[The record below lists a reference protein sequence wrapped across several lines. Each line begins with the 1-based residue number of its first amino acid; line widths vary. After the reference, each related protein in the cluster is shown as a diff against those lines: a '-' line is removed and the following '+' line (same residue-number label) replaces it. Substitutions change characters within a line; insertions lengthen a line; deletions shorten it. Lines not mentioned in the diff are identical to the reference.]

1 MLSNEIK
8 TSIQKAYTAFL
19 NGKQLKARLGQK
31 LMIAEIARTLGA
43 IEQDDSGKRTSDP
56 AVCVVEAGTGTGKT
70 VGYCL
75 ASIPVARAADKTL
88 VIATA
93 TVALQEQVI
102 NKDLPEIRKHS
113 GLDFSFTLA
122 KGRRRYLC
130 LQKLDLLLQ
139 SARAASA
146 TMALFHE
153 EGFSIDLDKDARE
166 LYEEMLGAMAGS
178 RWDGDR
184 DNWPVSV
191 DDEQWQQLT
200 ATHTQCSGHRCPH
213 FSNCP
218 FYQARGVLDK
228 VDVIVTNHDLVL
240 SDLILGGGVI
250 LPPPGDCIY
259 IFDEGHHLP
268 DKAISHFACETRLGD
283 TARWLEQSTRQLE
296 KIMAQQS
303 LPGDVD
309 DLVDRLVDKY
319 RELVADQQFM
329 RDALMSAAKFR
340 QEEET
345 ESGRTL
351 VYRFPGGVI
360 PESLR
365 ELAGRLKVGFSAS
378 MDLADRIVAE
388 LKSAM
393 DDKATGADRLQIEQ
407 LFSVTGMML
416 LRLKNNLKLWESW
429 NIADPEGE
437 PPAARWLRLV
447 EYHDN
452 QDLVV
457 FSSLIF
463 ADKILRQHLWNTAY
477 GVVVTSATLTALGKF
492 DRYQMRSGLPESAN
506 CQSVPSPFR
515 HENAA
520 VLSVPLLRFDPGDA
534 SGHTAEIIE
543 QLPALIGEV
552 RGALVLF
559 SSRRQMR
566 DVYLGLADEFR
577 DRVILQDD
585 YPRQEL
591 IRRHKEVIDN
601 EGYSV
606 IFGLASLAEGIDLPG
621 VYCEHVIIARIP
633 FAVPDDPVEAAL
645 SEWIESRGGNAFME
659 IAVPDAA
666 IRLVQ
671 ASGRLLR
678 KEEDTGRITV
688 MDRRLVTRRYGQAL
702 LNSMPPYRRE
712 IA

>member
-8 TSIQKAYTAFL
+8 TSIQKAYTSFL

-31 LMIAEIARTLGA
+31 LMIAEIAKTLGA
-43 IEQDDSGKRTSDP
+43 IDQDDSGKRTSDP

-75 ASIPVARAADKTL
+75 ASIPVAKAMDKTL

-102 NKDLPEIRKHS
+102 NKDLPEIRQHS
-113 GLDFSFTLA
+113 GLDFSIALA

-139 SARAASA
+139 STQAASA
-146 TMALFHE
+146 TMALFQE
-153 EGFSIDLDKDARE
+153 EGFSIDLDKDVQK

-184 DNWPVSV
+184 DSWPVAV

-200 ATHTQCSGHRCPH
+200 ATHAQCSGHRCPH

-218 FYQARGVLDK
+218 FYKARGALDK

-240 SDLILGGGVI
+240 SDLMLGGGAI
-250 LPPPGDCIY
+250 LPPPKDCIY

-268 DKAISHFACETRLGD
+268 DKAIDHFACETRLGD
-283 TARWLEQSTRQLE
+283 TGRWLDQSTKQLE
-296 KIMAQQS
+296 KILAQHP
-303 LPGDVD
+303 LPGEIGGWFE
-309 DLVDRLVDKY
+309 RLAGKY
-319 RELVADQQFM
+319 KELVTDQQFM
-329 RDALMSAAKFR
+329 REALMSAAEFR

-351 VYRFPGGVI
+351 LYRFPDGVI
-360 PESLR
+360 PEPLR
-365 ELAGRLKVGFSAS
+365 ELAGRLKAGFSAS
-378 MDLADRIVAE
+378 VDLADRIVAE

-393 DDKATGADRLQIEQ
+393 DDEVTGVDRLQAEQ
-407 LFSVTGMML
+407 VFPVIGMML
-416 LRLKNNLKLWESW
+416 LRLQNNLALWESW
-429 NIADPEGE
+429 SIVDPEGE

-447 EYHDN
+447 EYHGN

-457 FSSLIF
+457 SSSLIL
-463 ADKILRQHLWNTAY
+463 AGKILRQHLWNTAY

-492 DRYQMRSGLPESAN
+492 DRYRVRAGLPKDAN

-515 HENAA
+515 HGDAA
-520 VLSVPLLRFDPGDA
+520 VLSVPVLRSDPGDA
-534 SGHTAEIIE
+534 KGHTEEIIE
-543 QLPALIGEV
+543 QLPTLIGDV
-552 RGALVLF
+552 KGALVLF

-566 DVYLGLADEFR
+566 DVYFGLTGELR
-577 DRVILQDD
+577 DRVMLQDD
-585 YPRQEL
+585 YTKQEL
-591 IRRHKEVIDN
+591 IRRHKETIDD
-601 EGYSV
+601 EGRSV

-621 VYCEHVIIARIP
+621 VYCEHVIIAKIP

-645 SEWIESRGGNAFME
+645 SEWIESRGGNPFME

-678 KEEDTGRITV
+678 REDDTGRITV